1 MIRSDFWFSKQL
13 ELDESNAQM
22 LSKLSR
28 LLIKQMIYMYIV
40 LVSISSYP
48 YTSLDIPW
56 EVQALR
62 RCNCVRMS
70 KDW

>member
-13 ELDESNAQM
+13 ELDENNAQM

-48 YTSLDIPW
+48 YTSLDIP
-56 EVQALR
+56 
-62 RCNCVRMS
+62 
-70 KDW
+70 